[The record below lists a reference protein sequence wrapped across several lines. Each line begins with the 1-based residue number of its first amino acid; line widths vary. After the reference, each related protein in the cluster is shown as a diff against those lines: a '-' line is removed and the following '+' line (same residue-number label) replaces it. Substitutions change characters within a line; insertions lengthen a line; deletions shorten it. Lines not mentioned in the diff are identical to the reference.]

1 MEQKNREQIIKIDSD
16 LEHIKKDVGD
26 IKDSIAIF
34 IQTSQ
39 DIKSQ
44 VVDLRGRVRELEH
57 ESIETKTGLKE
68 VKALLW
74 KLFVALGA
82 GGTGAIGIWEVL
94 GK

>member
-34 IQTSQ
+34 IQNTQ
-39 DIKSQ
+39 KMENEIAG
-44 VVDLRGRVRELEH
+44 LRGRLKGVEH
-57 ESIETKTGLKE
+57 EIIETKAILNEAKS
-68 VKALLW
+68 LFW
-74 KLFVALGA
+74 KLFGALGA
-82 GGTGAIGIWEVL
+82 GGASTVGILEIL

>member
-1 MEQKNREQIIKIDSD
+1 MEQKNREHIIKIDSD

-57 ESIETKTGLKE
+57 EVIETKTGLKE
-68 VKALLW
+68 VKGLLW

-82 GGTGAIGIWEVL
+82 GGTGAIGIWEIL